1 MAFVQLPKRVAL
13 KDLNSAADINQLQ
26 ENCDYL
32 RSIVD
37 APYSAY
43 YVQSTPPSGPAYG
56 TLWYD
61 TTTNKLYKYSDTD
74 WIEIDWQQIIKATP
88 EWQAGKL
95 QVISGILQIYN
106 GSSWFDCYPMVGSKF
121 FKIIDYT
128 KKYYQQIGTFTA
140 IVNSN
145 QVPIVFAR
153 EMINFFRTY
162 STASIS
168 RYLAVSEILSTG
180 DYYNHFYSYHYGHG
194 TSTASANVLIIQ
206 HAQYSSSV
214 CDIMLNSSDARATVI
229 SYFNDGNRWGVS
241 HCSSSIP
248 MPSTAYY
255 LGVLNTAGTIIV
267 ERKATI

>member
-1 MAFVQLPKRVAL
+1 MAFVKIPTRVAL
-13 KDLNSAADINQLQ
+13 QDLNSAADINQLQ

-43 YVQSTPPSGPAYG
+43 YVQSTPPSDSYG

-61 TTTNKLYKYSDTD
+61 TTTNKLYKYLGG
-74 WIEIDWQQIIKATP
+74 WNEIDWQTIVRATP

-168 RYLAVSEILSTG
+168 KNLTVSNIASIG
-180 DYYNHFYSYHYGHG
+180 NYFHHFYLYNSGHN
-194 TSTASANVLIIQ
+194 ANSAGNNNLIIQ
-206 HAQYSSSV
+206 PGSNSSGV
-214 CDIMLNSSDARATVI
+214 CDIMLNSSSAMATVI
-229 SYFNDGNRWGVS
+229 ANYYDGVGWGVS
-241 HCSSSIP
+241 HCSSAVQ

-255 LGVLNTAGTIIV
+255 LGVLDTAGTIIV
-267 ERKATI
+267 ERKVTI